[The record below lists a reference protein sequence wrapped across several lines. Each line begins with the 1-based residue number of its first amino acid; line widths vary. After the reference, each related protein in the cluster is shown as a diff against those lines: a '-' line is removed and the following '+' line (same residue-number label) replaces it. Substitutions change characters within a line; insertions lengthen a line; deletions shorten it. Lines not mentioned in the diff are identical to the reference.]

1 MFRLCLCS
9 ALLAVI
15 FVGCSKKK
23 VADEQPTDDSAD
35 AVSTK
40 TPAPEETTA
49 VVDPLTVT
57 KIEKTCEPKLLPDM
71 CATLNVDHG
80 AIIEAVGEVLAPPV
94 ADKAPTVDSSAT
106 GTMLMRLACEEDGE
120 QNYLTTEPEEPDCSD
135 EDDNICDLGDDGCI
149 CDYIYDCDY
158 GMDECPREVTVVN
171 GVATLFSQD
180 NSYDISESVSIDGNC
195 LRLHVTYDH
204 DANPATAVKQVT
216 GRVLLEELDFL

>member
-1 MFRLCLCS
+1 MFRLCLYS

-40 TPAPEETTA
+40 TPAPEETTDA
-49 VVDPLTVT
+49 VDPLTVT
-57 KIEKTCEPKLLPDM
+57 KIEKTCMPEPPDTPDM

-80 AIIEAVGEVLAPPV
+80 AIIEAVGEVLAGGKV
-94 ADKAPTVDSSAT
+94 NTAAT
-106 GTMLMRLACEEDGE
+106 GTMVMQLACEEGGQ
-120 QNYLTTEPEEPDCSD
+120 QNYLTTEPGEPDCYHEDRD
-135 EDDNICDLGDDGCI
+135 ECNQGDAGC
-149 CDYIYDCDY
+149 DCDY
-158 GMDECPREVTVVN
+158 DYDCYDYPEDNCPHYVPIVA

-204 DANPATAVKQVT
+204 DKDSATAAKQVT
-216 GRVLLEELDFL
+216 GRVFLEAHDSL

>member
-9 ALLAVI
+9 ALLSVI

-49 VVDPLTVT
+49 VVDPLTITKTEVT
-57 KIEKTCEPKLLPDM
+57 KQDDLRV
-71 CATLNVDHG
+71 TLRVAEG
-80 AIIEAVGEVLAPPV
+80 VVTEAKCEVLAPPV
-94 ADKAPTVDSSAT
+94 ADKAPMVDSSAT
-106 GTMLMRLACEEDGE
+106 GMMVMRLSCKEGKG
-120 QNYLTTEPEEPDCSD
+120 QNYLTTEPYCHNFIDDIPCTEE
-135 EDDNICDLGDDGCI
+135 EEE
-149 CDYIYDCDY
+149 DCDCTY
-158 GMDECPREVTVVN
+158 NCGSDIDDCPPNNVTVVN

-180 NSYDISESVSIDGNC
+180 DDGYDVRQWVGPDGNC

-216 GRVLLEELDFL
+216 GRVLLEEHDSL